1 MMKKMRND
9 DKGISPVLAVLLM
22 IAVAVAAALITY
34 AWVMTYL
41 SSTTSRAGHAIQIQS
56 VAFTGSQ
63 VIVYAQNVGDG
74 TIKMTD
80 IYLDG
85 ALKDGGFVGQLLE
98 TDGTTLEGHTTTITV
113 LSQSFESAQEVDI
126 KVVCDDGTFTSG
138 TYTVELP
145 GA

>member
-1 MMKKMRND
+1 
-9 DKGISPVLAVLLM
+9 M

-41 SSTTSRAGHAIQIQS
+41 ESTTSRAGHAIQIQS
-56 VAFTGSQ
+56 VAFTDTT
-63 VIVYAQNVGDG
+63 VKVYAQNVGDG
-74 TIKMTD
+74 TIVMTD

-85 ALKDGGFVGQLLE
+85 ALKDGDFVADPPAVLPAPA
-98 TDGTTLEGHTTTITV
+98 GTTQEGHTTTITV
-113 LSQSFESAQEVDI
+113 TQSFTSAQEVDI

-145 GA
+145 